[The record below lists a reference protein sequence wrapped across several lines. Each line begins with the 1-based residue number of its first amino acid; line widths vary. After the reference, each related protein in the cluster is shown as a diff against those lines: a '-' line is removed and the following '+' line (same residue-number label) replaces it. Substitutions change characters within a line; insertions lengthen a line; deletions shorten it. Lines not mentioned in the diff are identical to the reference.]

1 MKNLIILG
9 SGGHSKVVGE
19 TATEN
24 PNINEIAYLD
34 DKFNKKKFFENT
46 SLENKIIGKLDDIF
60 TTSIR
65 NKYELGFVAIG
76 DNKLR
81 KSLFEK
87 LQDLGYVCPNLINS
101 KAYVS
106 PTAIIKSGVAIFA
119 NAVIQAEVKIGLGT
133 IINTNAIIDHET
145 LISEYTHI
153 CPGVNIA
160 GQVKIGSNCFVG
172 IGSSIIQNINI
183 GNNVIIGAGSVV
195 INDIPSNS
203 KVYGV
208 HARIVT

>member
-19 TATEN
+19 TASGN
-24 PNINEIAYLD
+24 PLVNEIAFLD
-34 DKFNKKKFFENT
+34 DNFNKNDFKKNLLT
-46 SLENKIIGKLDDIF
+46 YPIIGKINDIF
-60 TTSIR
+60 NKSIR
-65 NKYELGFVAIG
+65 DKYEFGFVAIG
-76 DNKLR
+76 ENKLR
-81 KSLFEK
+81 KSLFRK
-87 LQDLGYVCPNLINS
+87 LMSLKYTCPNLIHP
-101 KAYVS
+101 KASIS
-106 PTAIIKSGVAIFA
+106 PSAIIDQGTAIFA
-119 NAVIQAEVKIGLGT
+119 NAVIQSEVKVGMGT
-133 IINTNAIIDHET
+133 IINTNAIIDHES
-145 LISEYTHI
+145 LISDYTHI

-172 IGSSIIQNINI
+172 IGSSIIQNIKI

-208 HARIVT
+208 PAKVVT